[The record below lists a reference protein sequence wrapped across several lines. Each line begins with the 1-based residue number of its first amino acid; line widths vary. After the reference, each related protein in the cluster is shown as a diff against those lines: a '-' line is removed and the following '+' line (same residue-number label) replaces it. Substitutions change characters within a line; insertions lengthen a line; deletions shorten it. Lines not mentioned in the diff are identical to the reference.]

1 LLWALEIDWNEGDV
15 MLNGFKL
22 SRLVGL
28 FLLLMPIAAHA
39 QTAAPGQP
47 ANTAAVD
54 SNYQIGPGDELQV
67 FVWKNPDLSV
77 TVPVRPDG
85 KISTP
90 LVADMQAQGKTP
102 TQLAGDL
109 KSALSKYVQ
118 DPMVTVLVKSFA
130 APGSSASIR
139 VIGAAATPK
148 SVPYRAGLTVL
159 DVMIDVGGLS
169 TYADGNDAKLIRK
182 ENGTSRTIPLHLAD
196 LVKSGD
202 MKANMT
208 LMPGDIIDIP
218 QRWF

>member
-1 LLWALEIDWNEGDV
+1 
-15 MLNGFKL
+15 MNGFKL
-22 SRLVGL
+22 SQI
-28 FLLLMPIAAHA
+28 FALLLLLVPVAAQA
-39 QTAAPGQP
+39 QSAAPSQP
-47 ANTAAVD
+47 AMTMTPQN
-54 SNYQIGPGDELQV
+54 SNYQIGPGDQLQI

-102 TQLAGDL
+102 TQLASDL
-109 KSALSKYVQ
+109 KTALSKYVQ
-118 DPMVTVLVKSFA
+118 DPMVTVLVKSVA
-130 APGSSASIR
+130 SPTGSASIR

-148 SVPYRAGLTVL
+148 SVPYRAGMTVL

-169 TYADGNDAKLIRK
+169 TYADGNDAKLIRN
-182 ENGTSRTIPLHLAD
+182 ENGTSQTFPLHLAD

-202 MKANMT
+202 MKANMK
-208 LMPGDIIDIP
+208 LMPGDIIQIP